1 MRFDGL
7 EFTVFSKGNTKGI
20 GSNRFDGLLEDR
32 HGTLWALPEESW
44 LVKYQAGVF
53 TTYTPKEG
61 LPSWTVLQIEEDEAG
76 NLQVLSHEGIAKWK
90 DGRFVTYALENL
102 MAVSRRANWVPGRR
116 LAWLGSDGLYLYAHG
131 RLNTYSTQSGLPS
144 LNIGSVF
151 EDQHRTVW
159 INARDA
165 GLVRVKDGHLTTY
178 PLKGAFPLKDPR
190 GFTVPAQEDRKGNIW
205 LAWGDEWLGRLKDGR
220 LTRYTSSPGFMVSPM
235 TNFYEDREGNFW
247 VGAENGLYRAREEAV
262 TVYTQQDGLSSDNVY
277 SIYQDRAG
285 QLWFGTW
292 GGLTRYAEGQFRSY
306 TEQDGLASDH
316 IRALYEDAD
325 GILWIGTYD
334 GGLGRFKD
342 SRFTCYTTKNGLF
355 NNGVFQILEDGR
367 GYFWMSCN
375 RGIYRVKRQELNDFA
390 NGKARWLT
398 SVACGKNDGLLT
410 LECNG
415 GRQPAGWKGRDG
427 RLWFPTAHG
436 AAVID
441 PSRIELNQQP
451 PPVV

>member
-1 MRFDGL
+1 MKDGL
-7 EFTVFSKGNTKGI
+7 AS
-20 GSNRFDGLLEDR
+20 D
-32 HGTLWALPEESW
+32 
-44 LVKYQAGVF
+44 
-53 TTYTPKEG
+53 
-61 LPSWTVLQIEEDEAG
+61 
-76 NLQVLSHEGIAKWK
+76 
-90 DGRFVTYALENL
+90 FVT
-102 MAVSRRANWVPGRR
+102 
-116 LAWLGSDGLYLYAHG
+116 
-131 RLNTYSTQSGLPS
+131 T
-144 LNIGSVF
+144 
-151 EDQHRTVW
+151 
-159 INARDA
+159 
-165 GLVRVKDGHLTTY
+165 
-178 PLKGAFPLKDPR
+178 
-190 GFTVPAQEDRKGNIW
+190 
-205 LAWGDEWLGRLKDGR
+205 
-220 LTRYTSSPGFMVSPM
+220 
-235 TNFYEDREGNFW
+235 FYEDREGYMWIGTTLGLCRFNRYFLSDCDRNSGRNRRLTAYPDPDGFFSDAVWVIHQDRAGHFW
-247 VGAENGLYRAREEAV
+247 FGTSKGLIKYEGGR
-262 TVYTQQDGLSSDNVY
+262 YTRYTTEDGLAGNEVKA
-277 SIYQDRAG
+277 IVEDRAG

-292 GGLTRYAEGQFRSY
+292 GGLTRYAESQFRSY